1 VPLTELRQY
10 TAHTAQT
17 ATPGQLVV
25 MLYDGFLRFCAQGRA
40 AFEAGDIGTSGS
52 RLTRA
57 QDIVTELRVTLD
69 MTQGEIAINLAS
81 LYEYVGERLTA
92 ARLNKDMAE
101 VGEAVRVMS
110 DLRSAWAQ
118 IASQQRPATERRGP
132 VVGVNLAG

>member
-40 AFEAGDIGTSGS
+40 AFEAGDVGTSGN
-52 RLTRA
+52 RFTRA

-69 MTQGEIAINLAS
+69 MTQGGIAMNLAS

-92 ARLNKDMAE
+92 ARLTKDMAE
-101 VGEAVRVMS
+101 VDEAVRVMS
-110 DLRSAWAQ
+110 DLRAAWVQ
-118 IASQQRPATERRGP
+118 IAGTARPTTERRGP